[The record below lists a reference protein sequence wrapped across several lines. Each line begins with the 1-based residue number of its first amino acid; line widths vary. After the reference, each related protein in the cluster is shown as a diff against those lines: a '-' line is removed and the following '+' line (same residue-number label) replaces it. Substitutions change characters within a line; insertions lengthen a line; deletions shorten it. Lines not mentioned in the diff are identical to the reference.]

1 MFDLLILF
9 AIYSGSGTLISLQ
22 STVVVFFLVK
32 LLSMYVIALPDS
44 WELNLECML
53 EARAVGGSVTC
64 SLVFF
69 SQCYVMV
76 VHPIRFQVF

>member
-1 MFDLLILF
+1 
-9 AIYSGSGTLISLQ
+9 
-22 STVVVFFLVK
+22 
-32 LLSMYVIALPDS
+32 MYVIALLDS

-69 SQCYVMV
+69 CQCYVMV
-76 VHPIRFQVF
+76 VHPVRFQVF